1 MNYLSLKEKK
11 RIFDESTNEI
21 VTNQQKKKE
30 QKLLN
35 KKRNKSI
42 SKDELKDVKN
52 TDVNKIVLNE
62 EKTRAIKRMRKENK
76 SSSRYKEKEINE
88 EPAELKEYKKNLK
101 YKEKKVKKEKQR
113 IDKNDKSSLKNIDTY
128 ITKESSGSN
137 NSDGEKNI
145 IKQSKISF
153 PNELAKENKIIISKS
168 FDNKDKD
175 SNNNII
181 AKLDDMK
188 NYISNEFLKVNN
200 ELKNTKA
207 KIKQLQIKFGLS
219 SEINK
224 QIEIYNNKKY
234 TYLNS
239 KMNAVLNSFKVLYFR
254 KLTNLIL
261 ERIISKYRNNLAK
274 TKKIFGY
281 KPKFSILVAKNGI
294 KQISKYKLNLLF
306 DFLRHI
312 KKISSQMIHFKKVK
326 NIITQKEIFY
336 EILDEYNKDNNARE
350 ENGKIKIDDIT
361 NILFNPK
368 PEDNK
373 IPEIKESKLHKLFD
387 EFIKK
392 EKQSVEE
399 DRNIGNEKEEEELGN
414 DSQDGG
420 EEEGKE
426 EREEE
431 KEVGD
436 LEEGKEGEEKF
447 DEKKLKSIMQGDDYG
462 ENITITNLLMT
473 LESKLNSNKNIDKKN
488 KFESEEINS
497 DFFYKSWIK
506 SFKTLKYKKQE
517 NYKVFVNLDSIS
529 LLFENVPKIIKKLLK
544 KEKIEVF
551 DADPENIED
560 NITEIIE
567 KY

>member
-1 MNYLSLKEKK
+1 MDNLSLNEKK

-21 VTNQQKKKE
+21 LTYQQKKKE

-52 TDVNKIVLNE
+52 TDVNKIVLNDQ
-62 EKTRAIKRMRKENK
+62 KTRAIKWMRKENK
-76 SSSRYKEKEINE
+76 SSSKYEEKEINE
-88 EPAELKEYKKNLK
+88 ESVELEEHKKNLK
-101 YKEKKVKKEKQR
+101 YKKKKVKKGKQR
-113 IDKNDKSSLKNIDTY
+113 TDKNDKNNSKNIDTF

-137 NSDGEKNI
+137 NSDREKNI
-145 IKQSKISF
+145 IEQSKISF
-153 PNELAKENKIIISKS
+153 SNESAKDNKIIISES

-207 KIKQLQIKFGLS
+207 KIKQLQMKFGLS

-274 TKKIFGY
+274 TKKIFGC

-336 EILDEYNKDNNARE
+336 EILDEYNKDNNARA

-361 NILFNPK
+361 NILFNSK

-387 EFIKK
+387 EFNKK
-392 EKQSVEE
+392 EKQLVKE
-399 DRNIGNEKEEEELGN
+399 DRNIGNEKKEEELGN

-462 ENITITNLLMT
+462 ENLTIINLLMT
-473 LESKLNSNKNIDKKN
+473 LESKLNSNKNIDKKT

-517 NYKVFVNLDSIS
+517 NYKVFVNFESSS

>member
-1 MNYLSLKEKK
+1 M
-11 RIFDESTNEI
+11 
-21 VTNQQKKKE
+21 
-30 QKLLN
+30 
-35 KKRNKSI
+35 
-42 SKDELKDVKN
+42 
-52 TDVNKIVLNE
+52 
-62 EKTRAIKRMRKENK
+62 
-76 SSSRYKEKEINE
+76 
-88 EPAELKEYKKNLK
+88 K

-145 IKQSKISF
+145 IEQSKISF
-153 PNELAKENKIIISKS
+153 SNESAKDNKIIISKS

-281 KPKFSILVAKNGI
+281 KPKFSILVAKNDI

-326 NIITQKEIFY
+326 NIITHKEIFF

-350 ENGKIKIDDIT
+350 ENVKIKIDDIT
-361 NILFNPK
+361 NILFNSK

-399 DRNIGNEKEEEELGN
+399 DRNIGNEKEEELGN

-420 EEEGKE
+420 EEEGEE

-436 LEEGKEGEEKF
+436 LEEGKGGEEKF
-447 DEKKLKSIMQGDDYG
+447 DENKLKSIMQGDDYG

-473 LESKLNSNKNIDKKN
+473 LESKLNSNKNIDKKT

-517 NYKVFVNLDSIS
+517 NYKVFVNFESSS
-529 LLFENVPKIIKKLLK
+529 LLLENVPKIIKKLLK

>member
-1 MNYLSLKEKK
+1 MDNLSLNEKK

-21 VTNQQKKKE
+21 LTYQQKKKE

-52 TDVNKIVLNE
+52 TDVNKIVLNDQ
-62 EKTRAIKRMRKENK
+62 KTRAIKWMRKENK
-76 SSSRYKEKEINE
+76 SSSKYEEKEINE
-88 EPAELKEYKKNLK
+88 ESIELEEHKKNLK
-101 YKEKKVKKEKQR
+101 YKKKKVKKGKQR
-113 IDKNDKSSLKNIDTY
+113 TDKNDKNNSKNIDTF

-137 NSDGEKNI
+137 NSDREKNI
-145 IKQSKISF
+145 IEQSKISF
-153 PNELAKENKIIISKS
+153 SNESAKDNKIIISKS

-281 KPKFSILVAKNGI
+281 KPKFSILVAKNDI

-361 NILFNPK
+361 NILFNSK

-392 EKQSVEE
+392 EKRSVEE
-399 DRNIGNEKEEEELGN
+399 DGNIGNEKEEELGN

-420 EEEGKE
+420 EEEGEE

-436 LEEGKEGEEKF
+436 LEEGKGGEEKF
-447 DEKKLKSIMQGDDYG
+447 DENKLKSIIQGDDYG

-473 LESKLNSNKNIDKKN
+473 LESKLNSNKNIDKKT

-517 NYKVFVNLDSIS
+517 NYKVFVNFESSS
-529 LLFENVPKIIKKLLK
+529 LLLENVPKIIKKLLK